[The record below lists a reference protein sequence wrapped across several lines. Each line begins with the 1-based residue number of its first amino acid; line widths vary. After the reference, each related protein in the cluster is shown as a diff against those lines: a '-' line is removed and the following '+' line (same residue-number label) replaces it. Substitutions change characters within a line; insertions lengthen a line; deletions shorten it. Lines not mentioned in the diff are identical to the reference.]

1 MAGPRRLVR
10 RGAEPEEKSGRM
22 MREEDGG
29 EGMTGCRKSPEDG
42 EVHRER
48 ASREVRRLRVWERKG
63 GRGDTCVPPS
73 RTCASAL
80 ILTRLGQK
88 ERDREANKARKRE
101 DKGGARNGEKS
112 RREVR
117 GKGERGNQR
126 FGRGSAAGDA
136 MGRRRQKEQTERSL
150 ELGNMTR
157 VQEFILLGL
166 STSPETREVLFVVFL
181 TLYLLTLLENAL
193 IVFLVCSHAELHK
206 PMYFFLGNLSC
217 LEMCYVSV
225 TMPSLLAG
233 LWMGP
238 YHVPFTACMT
248 QLFFFIVL
256 ICTECTLLAS
266 MAYDRYVAICCPLHY
281 PLLMRPQVCLG
292 LAGTSWLGGLLVSV
306 AKTTCIAS
314 LSYCG
319 PNVLNQFFCDVSPLL
334 NLSCTHVALTELV
347 DFLSAIVIFCGTLL
361 VALASYSAIGVT
373 VFRMP
378 SAAARRKAFST
389 CASHLVVVGIFY
401 SAALFIYCRPSR
413 IRSMDLNKVLSV
425 IYTVATPMCNP
436 VIYCLR
442 NKEVHAAL
450 LRTLHST

>member
-1 MAGPRRLVR
+1 M
-10 RGAEPEEKSGRM
+10 
-22 MREEDGG
+22 
-29 EGMTGCRKSPEDG
+29 
-42 EVHRER
+42 ER
-48 ASREVRRLRVWERKG
+48 ALY
-63 GRGDTCVPPS
+63 
-73 RTCASAL
+73 
-80 ILTRLGQK
+80 
-88 ERDREANKARKRE
+88 
-101 DKGGARNGEKS
+101 
-112 RREVR
+112 
-117 GKGERGNQR
+117 
-126 FGRGSAAGDA
+126 
-136 MGRRRQKEQTERSL
+136 
-150 ELGNMTR
+150 LGNVSG

-166 STSPETREVLFVVFL
+166 SARQGVRVVVFAAFL

-193 IVFLVCSHAELHK
+193 IVFLVCSHTELHE

-233 LWMGP
+233 LWTGP
-238 YHVPFTACMT
+238 CHVPLPACMT
-248 QLFFFIVL
+248 QLFFFIAL
-256 ICTECTLLAS
+256 ICTECALLAS
-266 MAYDRYVAICCPLHY
+266 MACDRYVAICRPLHY

-306 AKTTCIAS
+306 VKTACIAS

-319 PNVLNQFFCDVSPLL
+319 PNVLNHFFCDVSPLL

-347 DFLSAIVIFCGTLL
+347 DFLSAIVILCGTLL

-373 VFRMP
+373 VLHMP

-425 IYTVATPMCNP
+425 TYTVATPMCNP

-442 NKEVHAAL
+442 NREVQAAFR
-450 LRTLHST
+450 RTLRGS